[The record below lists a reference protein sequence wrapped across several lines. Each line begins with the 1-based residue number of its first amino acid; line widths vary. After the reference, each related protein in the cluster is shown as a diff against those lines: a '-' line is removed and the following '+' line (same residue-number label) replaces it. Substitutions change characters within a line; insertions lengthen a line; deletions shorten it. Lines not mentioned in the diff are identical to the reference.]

1 MTKEISIKEFGK
13 GVKLAEDMKDFYLNV
28 NSNMKRN
35 IEVLKNLEKATASC
49 RNLLN
54 EKKCSVKFE

>member
-13 GVKLAEDMKDFYLNV
+13 GVKIAEDMKDFYLNV

-35 IEVLKNLEKATASC
+35 IEVLKNLEKATAGC

-54 EKKCSVKFE
+54 EKKC

>member
-35 IEVLKNLEKATASC
+35 IEVLKNLEKATAGC

-54 EKKCSVKFE
+54 EKKC